1 MGEDIIN
8 PERYTHTKL
17 ECWNFWLQ
25 AGLNPIVA
33 SAVKY
38 VWRYKYKNGLEDLDK
53 ASVFLRKA
61 EDDKTFVYY
70 TERQFTLSD
79 IDVKDG
85 LDATQILFMRGAI
98 LTNRY
103 ETYDTGIE
111 IMRYA
116 LVTLIKEYESNND

>member
-1 MGEDIIN
+1 MGEDIVN
-8 PERYTHTKL
+8 PKRYTHTKL

-38 VWRYKYKNGLEDLDK
+38 VWRYKYKNGLEYLDK

>member
-1 MGEDIIN
+1 MSEDIVN
-8 PERYTHTKL
+8 PKRYTYTKL
-17 ECWNFWLQ
+17 ECWNFWLK

-53 ASVFLRKA
+53 ASVFLKKA
-61 EDDKTFVYY
+61 EDDKTFIYY
-70 TERQFTLSD
+70 SERPFTLCD

-85 LDATQILFMRGAI
+85 LDENQILFMRGAI

-116 LVTLIKEYESNND
+116 LATLIKEYKPIND

>member
-1 MGEDIIN
+1 MSEDIVN
-8 PERYTHTKL
+8 PRRYTHTKL

-61 EDDKTFVYY
+61 EGDKTFVYY
-70 TERQFTLSD
+70 TERQFNLYD
-79 IDVKDG
+79 IDVNEG

-116 LVTLIKEYESNND
+116 LATLIKEYKPIND

>member
-1 MGEDIIN
+1 MGEDIVN
-8 PERYTHTKL
+8 PKRYTHTKL

-53 ASVFLRKA
+53 ASVLLRKA

-70 TERQFTLSD
+70 TERQITLND

-116 LVTLIKEYESNND
+116 LVTLIKEYKPLND

>member
-1 MGEDIIN
+1 MGEDIVN
-8 PERYTHTKL
+8 PKRYTHTKL

-61 EDDKTFVYY
+61 ENDKTFVYY
-70 TERQFTLSD
+70 TERQFTLND

-116 LVTLIKEYESNND
+116 LVTLIKEYKPLND

>member
-1 MGEDIIN
+1 MSEDIVN
-8 PERYTHTKL
+8 PKRYTHTKL

-79 IDVKDG
+79 IDVNDG

-116 LVTLIKEYESNND
+116 LVTLIKEYKPIND

>member
-1 MGEDIIN
+1 MGEDIVN
-8 PERYTHTKL
+8 PKRYTHTKL

-38 VWRYKYKNGLEDLDK
+38 VWRYKYKNGLEDLNK

-70 TERQFTLSD
+70 TERQFTISD

-116 LVTLIKEYESNND
+116 LVTLIKEYKPIND

>member
-1 MGEDIIN
+1 MGEDIVN
-8 PERYTHTKL
+8 PKRYTHTKL

-79 IDVKDG
+79 IDVNDG

-116 LVTLIKEYESNND
+116 LATLIKEYKPIND

>member
-1 MGEDIIN
+1 MSEDIVN
-8 PERYTHTKL
+8 PKRYTHTKL

-53 ASVFLRKA
+53 ALVFLKKA
-61 EDDKTFVYY
+61 ECDKTFVYY
-70 TERQFTLSD
+70 SERPFTLYD
-79 IDVKDG
+79 IDVEDG
-85 LDATQILFMRGAI
+85 LDMNQILFMRGAI

-111 IMRYA
+111 IMKYA
-116 LVTLIKEYESNND
+116 LTILIKEYKPIND

>member
-1 MGEDIIN
+1 MSEDIVN
-8 PERYTHTKL
+8 PKRYTHTKL
-17 ECWNFWLQ
+17 ECWDFWLQ

-70 TERQFTLSD
+70 TERQFTLSN
-79 IDVKDG
+79 IDVNDG

-116 LVTLIKEYESNND
+116 LATLIKEYKPIND

>member
-1 MGEDIIN
+1 MGEDIVN
-8 PERYTHTKL
+8 PKRYTHTKL

-61 EDDKTFVYY
+61 EDDKTFIYY

-116 LVTLIKEYESNND
+116 LVTLIKEYKPIND

>member
-1 MGEDIIN
+1 MGEDIVN
-8 PERYTHTKL
+8 PKRYTRTKL

-38 VWRYKYKNGLEDLDK
+38 VWRYKYKNGLEDLNK

-116 LVTLIKEYESNND
+116 LVTLIKEYKPIND

>member
-1 MGEDIIN
+1 MGEDIVN
-8 PERYTHTKL
+8 PKRYTHTKL

-79 IDVKDG
+79 IDVNDG

>member
-1 MGEDIIN
+1 MSEDIVN
-8 PERYTHTKL
+8 PKRYTYTKL
-17 ECWNFWLQ
+17 ECWNFWLK

-53 ASVFLRKA
+53 ASVFLKKA
-61 EDDKTFVYY
+61 EDDKTFIYY
-70 TERQFTLSD
+70 SERPFTLND

-85 LDATQILFMRGAI
+85 LDASQILFMRGAI

-103 ETYDTGIE
+103 ETYDTGID

-116 LVTLIKEYESNND
+116 LATLIKEYKPIND

>member
-1 MGEDIIN
+1 MGEDIVN
-8 PERYTHTKL
+8 PKRYTHTKL

-70 TERQFTLSD
+70 TERQFNLSD
-79 IDVKDG
+79 IDVNDG
-85 LDATQILFMRGAI
+85 LDETQILFMRGAI

-103 ETYDTGIE
+103 ETYDTGID

-116 LVTLIKEYESNND
+116 LVTLIKEYKPIND

>member
-1 MGEDIIN
+1 MGEDIVN
-8 PERYTHTKL
+8 PKRYTHTKL

-38 VWRYKYKNGLEDLDK
+38 VWRYKYKNGLEDLNK

>member
-1 MGEDIIN
+1 MGEDIVN
-8 PERYTHTKL
+8 PKRYTHTKL

-116 LVTLIKEYESNND
+116 LVTLIKEYKPIND

>member
-1 MGEDIIN
+1 MGEDIEN
-8 PERYTHTKL
+8 PKRYTHTKL
-17 ECWNFWLQ
+17 ECWDFWVK

-53 ASVFLRKA
+53 ASVFLKKA
-61 EDDKTFVYY
+61 EDDKTFIYY
-70 TERQFTLSD
+70 SERPFTLND

-85 LDATQILFMRGAI
+85 LDASQILFMRGAI

-116 LVTLIKEYESNND
+116 LATLIKEYKPIND

>member
-1 MGEDIIN
+1 MNEDIEN
-8 PERYTHTKL
+8 PKRYTHTKI
-17 ECWNFWLQ
+17 ECWDFWIK
-25 AGLNPIVA
+25 AGLDPLIA

-38 VWRYKYKNGLEDLDK
+38 VWRYKHKNGLEDLDK
-53 ASVFLRKA
+53 ASVFLKKA
-61 EDDKTFVYY
+61 EDDKTFIYY
-70 TERQFTLSD
+70 SERPFTLND

-85 LDATQILFMRGAI
+85 LDASQILFMRGAI

-116 LVTLIKEYESNND
+116 LATLIKEYKPIND

>member
-1 MGEDIIN
+1 MGEDIVN
-8 PERYTHTKL
+8 PKRYTHTKL

-38 VWRYKYKNGLEDLDK
+38 VWRYKYKNGLEDLNK

-116 LVTLIKEYESNND
+116 LVTLIKEYKPIND

>member
-1 MGEDIIN
+1 MGEDIVN
-8 PERYTHTKL
+8 PKRYTHTKL

-61 EDDKTFVYY
+61 EADKTFVYY
-70 TERQFTLSD
+70 TERQFTLND

-116 LVTLIKEYESNND
+116 LVTLIKEYKPLND

>member
-1 MGEDIIN
+1 MGEDIVN
-8 PERYTHTKL
+8 PKRYTHTKL

-116 LVTLIKEYESNND
+116 LVTLIKEYKPLND

>member
-1 MGEDIIN
+1 MGEDIVN
-8 PERYTHTKL
+8 PKRYTHTKL

-70 TERQFTLSD
+70 TESQFTLSD

-116 LVTLIKEYESNND
+116 LVTLIKEYKPLND

>member
-1 MGEDIIN
+1 MSEDIVN
-8 PERYTHTKL
+8 PKRYTHTKL
-17 ECWNFWLQ
+17 ECWDFWLQ

-38 VWRYKYKNGLEDLDK
+38 VWRYKYKNGLEDLYK

-70 TERQFTLSD
+70 TERQFTLSN
-79 IDVKDG
+79 IDVNDG

-116 LVTLIKEYESNND
+116 LATLIKEYKPIND